1 MSTHRQS
8 VRLALGS
15 LILAGLCCPGAS
27 LSPSPF
33 SPFTP
38 HALPQLA
45 QGDFDGDGR
54 QDLALVQDGADGP
67 QVSISLSGSSGA
79 LSLET
84 RVVGLVAADIDHDG
98 DLDLVALAP
107 TGQVTAWL
115 NDGQGRFTV
124 QVASHSNGLAPKTVT
139 VDPLR
144 DEPAALGV
152 TAPLVEPRARS
163 GTAVGIARF
172 RAPTVPPA
180 FDLRFLSLLRLRAP
194 PPPVSLT

>member
-8 VRLALGS
+8 VRLSVGL
-15 LILAGLCCPGAS
+15 LILAGMCWPAAS

-54 QDLALVQDGADGP
+54 QDLALVQEGADGS

-79 LSLET
+79 LSLEAS
-84 RVVGLVAADIDHDG
+84 VVGLIAADIDHDG
-98 DLDLVALAP
+98 DLDLVAVAP

-115 NDGQGRFTV
+115 NDGRGRFTP
-124 QVASHSNGLAPKTVT
+124 QAASHSNGLLPQTVI
-139 VDPLR
+139 VNPLL
-144 DEPAALGV
+144 DDPAALGV
-152 TAPLVEPRARS
+152 TTPLVEPRARG
-163 GTAVGIARF
+163 GTAVAIALF
-172 RAPTVPPA
+172 RPPTVPPS

-194 PPPVSLT
+194 PTPVSLT